1 MGEQELLQ
9 KIALT
14 INTLTQI
21 EIHGKQNLNYMLG
34 CIQTLE
40 SVLEDINSESKEEQK
55 EELNKE
61 NN

>member
-14 INTLTQI
+14 INTLNQI

-40 SVLEDINSESKEEQK
+40 SVLEDISQEEQG
-55 EELNKE
+55 ELNKE
-61 NN
+61 NK

>member
-40 SVLEDINSESKEEQK
+40 SVLEDISQEEQG
-55 EELNKE
+55 ELNKE
-61 NN
+61 NK